1 MKSLHF
7 LLVLFFSTLFI
18 SCSEDEAD
26 GFTENLVYTVFEV
39 SNGNS
44 IDFTISTQAGSESF
58 SASSNNET
66 FTAKTFS
73 ATTIS
78 GTTFY
83 YMMQMFI
90 SNVENTTGCVE
101 VSAKTYHNNS
111 LYEEKDYSIG
121 YETYPTN
128 VCTNS
133 TGFNEMYGIIA
144 E

>member
-1 MKSLHF
+1 MKVF
-7 LLVLFFSTLFI
+7 YLLLIFFSATLFF

-26 GFTENLVYTVFEV
+26 SFAENLVYTVFEV
-39 SNGNS
+39 NNGNS
-44 IDFTISTQAGSESF
+44 IDFTIFTQAGSESF
-58 SASSNNET
+58 SASGNNET
-66 FTAKTFS
+66 FTTKTFS

-83 YMMQMFI
+83 YMMQMSV
-90 SNVENTTGCVE
+90 SNIENVTGCVE

-128 VCTNS
+128 LCANS
-133 TGFNEMYGIIA
+133 TGFSEMYGIIA

>member
-1 MKSLHF
+1 MKSFHF
-7 LLVLFFSTLFI
+7 LLVLSFSLLFI

-26 GFTENLVYTVFEV
+26 SFTENLVYTVFEV
-39 SNGNS
+39 NNGNS
-44 IDFTISTQAGSESF
+44 IDFTFYTQAGTESF

-66 FTAKTFS
+66 FTTKTFS

-83 YMMQMFI
+83 YMMQMLI
-90 SNVENTTGCVE
+90 LNVANTTGCVE

-128 VCTNS
+128 VCANS
-133 TGFNEMYGIIA
+133 TGFSEMYGIIA